1 MKFVKLNTLTI
12 EEAHRGLVNKDFSCV
27 DLAKSCFDRIRE
39 KDEKLNAF
47 ITVMEDQA
55 YETAEKVDRQI
66 RDGKKISVLQGIP
79 VAIKDNILV
88 EGVKATAGSKIL
100 SDHVATYSATAVE
113 KLKKQD
119 AIIIGKTNMDEFAMG
134 SSGETSYYGPTKN
147 PYDLNKVPGGSSSG
161 SAVAV
166 AGNETIYALGSDTG
180 GSVRQPAALCG
191 IVGFKPTYGRVS
203 RHGLMAMASSLDQIG
218 TLTKTVKDA
227 AYVFETISGAD
238 KFDSTTIDKK
248 ASIVENLGNSVKG
261 LKIGVAKEFFIKGM
275 DERIEKSVRSAIVML
290 SKVGAEIIEVSLP
303 RVKYSLAAYY
313 ILMPA
318 EVSSNLARYD
328 GVRYGFRA
336 EAENLMEMYLKTR
349 GQGFGAEV
357 RRRIILGT
365 YVLSSGYYDAY
376 YKKAQ
381 QVRRLIKNDFDEAF
395 RQVDC
400 LITPTSPTLAFDL
413 GEKFNDP
420 LTMYLADIF
429 TVSTNIAGLP
439 AISLPCG
446 KVGKLPI
453 GVQLIGRHFDEA
465 KLLNAA
471 YQLENIL

>member
-1 MKFVKLNTLTI
+1 VKLNTLTI

-39 KDEKLNAF
+39 RDEKLNAF
-47 ITVMEDQA
+47 ITVLEDQS
-55 YETAEKVDRQI
+55 YETAEKVDRKI
-66 RDGKKISVLQGIP
+66 KAGKSISVLQGLP
-79 VAIKDNILV
+79 VAVKDNILV

-100 SDHVATYSATAVE
+100 SDYVATYSATAVE

-147 PYDLNKVPGGSSSG
+147 PCDLNKVPGGSSSG

-166 AGNETIYALGSDTG
+166 AGHETIYALGSDTG

-227 AYVFETISGAD
+227 AYVFEAIGGLD
-238 KFDSTTIDKK
+238 KYDSTTVDKK
-248 ASIVENLGNSVKG
+248 VAVIASLENSVKG
-261 LKIGVAKEFFIKGM
+261 LKVGVPKEFFIKGM
-275 DERIEKSVRSAIVML
+275 DEKIEQSVKSAIKKL
-290 SKVGAEIIEVSLP
+290 SNLGMEIIEVSLP

-318 EVSSNLARYD
+318 EVSANLSRYD

-336 EAENLMEMYLKTR
+336 ESENLLEMYLKTR
-349 GQGFGAEV
+349 GQGFGAEA

-381 QVRRLIKNDFDEAF
+381 QVRRLIKDDFDEAF
-395 RQVDC
+395 KQVDC
-400 LITPTSPTLAFDL
+400 LITPTSPTLAFNL
-413 GEKFNDP
+413 GEKFDDP

-439 AISLPCG
+439 AISIPSG

-453 GVQLIGRHFDEA
+453 GIQLIGRHFDEA
-465 KLLNAA
+465 KLLNVAHN
-471 YQLENIL
+471 LEKVL

>member
-1 MKFVKLNTLTI
+1 MI
-12 EEAHRGLVNKDFSCV
+12 NKDFSCI
-27 DLAKSCFDRIRE
+27 DLARSCFDRIRE
-39 KDEKLNAF
+39 RDEKLNAF
-47 ITVMEDQA
+47 ITVLEDQS
-55 YETAEKVDRQI
+55 YETAEKVDRKI
-66 RDGKKISVLQGIP
+66 KEGKTISVLQGIP

-100 SDHVATYSATAVE
+100 SDYVATYSATAVE
-113 KLKKQD
+113 KLKKYE
-119 AIIIGKTNMDEFAMG
+119 AVIVGKTNMDEFAMG
-134 SSGETSYYGPTKN
+134 SSGETSYYGSTKN
-147 PYDLNKVPGGSSSG
+147 PCDLTKVPGGSSSG
-161 SAVAV
+161 SAAAV
-166 AGNETIYALGSDTG
+166 AGHETIYALGSDTG

-227 AYVFETISGAD
+227 AYVFEAISGLD
-238 KFDSTTIDKK
+238 KYDSTTVDKK
-248 ASIVENLGNSVKG
+248 ASVIANLENSIKG
-261 LKIGVAKEFFIKGM
+261 LKVGVPKEFFIKGL
-275 DERIEKSVRSAIVML
+275 DENIAKSVKSAINKL
-290 SKVGAEIIEVSLP
+290 SNLGVEIVEVSLP

-336 EAENLMEMYLKTR
+336 ESENLLEMYLKTR
-349 GQGFGAEV
+349 GQGFGDEA

-381 QVRRLIKNDFDEAF
+381 QVRRLIKDDFDNAF
-395 RQVDC
+395 KQVDC
-400 LITPTSPTLAFDL
+400 LITPTSPTLAFNL
-413 GEKFNDP
+413 GEKFDDP

-439 AISLPCG
+439 AISIPSG

-453 GVQLIGRHFDEA
+453 GIQIIGRHFDEA
-465 KLLNAA
+465 KLLNVAHN
-471 YQLENIL
+471 LEKVL

>member
-1 MKFVKLNTLTI
+1 MI
-12 EEAHRGLVNKDFSCV
+12 NKDFSCI
-27 DLAKSCFDRIRE
+27 DLARSCFDRIRE
-39 KDEKLNAF
+39 RDEKLNAF
-47 ITVMEDQA
+47 ITVLEDQS
-55 YETAEKVDRQI
+55 YETAEKVDRKI
-66 RDGKKISVLQGIP
+66 KEGKTISVLQGIP

-100 SDHVATYSATAVE
+100 SDYVATYSATAVE
-113 KLKKQD
+113 KLKKYE
-119 AIIIGKTNMDEFAMG
+119 AVIVGKTNMDEFAMG
-134 SSGETSYYGPTKN
+134 SSGETSYYGSTKN
-147 PYDLNKVPGGSSSG
+147 PCDLTKVPGGSSSG
-161 SAVAV
+161 SAAAV
-166 AGNETIYALGSDTG
+166 AGHETIYALGSDTG

-227 AYVFETISGAD
+227 AYVFEAISGLD
-238 KFDSTTIDKK
+238 KYDSTTVDKK
-248 ASIVENLGNSVKG
+248 ASVIVNLENSIKG
-261 LKIGVAKEFFIKGM
+261 LKVGVPKEFFIKGL
-275 DERIEKSVRSAIVML
+275 DENIAKSVKSAINKL
-290 SKVGAEIIEVSLP
+290 SNLGVEIVEVSLP

-336 EAENLMEMYLKTR
+336 ESENLLEMYLKTR
-349 GQGFGAEV
+349 GQGFGDEA

-381 QVRRLIKNDFDEAF
+381 QVRRLIKDDFDNAF
-395 RQVDC
+395 KQVDC
-400 LITPTSPTLAFDL
+400 LITPTSPTLAFNL
-413 GEKFNDP
+413 GEKFDDP

-439 AISLPCG
+439 AISIPSG

-453 GVQLIGRHFDEA
+453 GIQIIGRHFDEA
-465 KLLNAA
+465 KLLNVAHN
-471 YQLENIL
+471 LEKVL

>member
-1 MKFVKLNTLTI
+1 MKLNTLSI

-27 DLAKSCFDRIRE
+27 DLARSCFDRIRE
-39 KDEKLNAF
+39 RDEKLNAF
-47 ITVMEDQA
+47 ITVLEDQS
-55 YETAEKVDRQI
+55 YETAEKVDRKI
-66 RDGKKISVLQGIP
+66 REGKNINVLQGIP
-79 VAIKDNILV
+79 VAVKDNILV

-100 SDHVATYSATAVE
+100 SDYIATYSATAIE

-119 AIIIGKTNMDEFAMG
+119 AVIVGKTNMDEFAMG

-147 PYDLNKVPGGSSSG
+147 PCDLTKVPGGTSSG
-161 SAVAV
+161 SAAAV
-166 AGNETIYALGSDTG
+166 AGHETIYALGSDTG

-227 AYVFETISGAD
+227 AYVFEAISGLD
-238 KFDSTTIDKK
+238 KYDSTTVDKK
-248 ASIVENLGNSVKG
+248 TTVVANLGNSVKG
-261 LKIGVAKEFFIKGM
+261 LKIGVPKEFFIKGL
-275 DERIEKSVRSAIVML
+275 DENIEADVKGAIKKL
-290 SKVGAEIIEVSLP
+290 SKLGAEIIEVSLP

-318 EVSSNLARYD
+318 EVSANLSRYD

-336 EAENLMEMYLKTR
+336 ESENLLEMYLKTR

-381 QVRRLIKNDFDEAF
+381 QVRRLIKEDFDEAF
-395 RQVDC
+395 KQVDC
-400 LITPTSPTLAFDL
+400 LITPTSPTTAFDL
-413 GEKFNDP
+413 GEKFEDP
-420 LTMYLADIF
+420 LTMYLADVF

-439 AISLPCG
+439 AISIPGG

-453 GVQLIGRHFDEA
+453 GIQLIGRHFDEA
-465 KLLNAA
+465 KLLNVAHN
-471 YQLENIL
+471 LENVL